1 MGSPKLRKRPHKL
14 RNSLLKRHS
23 VRLRLRLIH
32 HLKRRNILLRP
43 RNNRLNLPSDRPW
56 RRSVLLTRRNV
67 PR

>member
-1 MGSPKLRKRPHKL
+1 MGSPKLRKQRTHKL

-23 VRLRLRLIH
+23 VRLRLRHI
-32 HLKRRNILLRP
+32 HLKRRNIPLRP
-43 RNNRLNLPSDRPW
+43 RNDRLNLPSDRPW